1 MACPTRPMHPKLLI
15 LPKNSSHSCP
25 KLTPI
30 MSVHDLDAEEI
41 GLVEAICLDPS
52 VPKNWKKA
60 MAPYMEHRKEWLRA
74 MMKRGLGVTI
84 ALGPRGG
91 EKGLIEYC
99 PLELASEPITGGNS
113 LFINCMWVVPPAW
126 GSGTAKALLNH
137 TIEKAK
143 SFGGLSVL
151 GYEGDKW
158 FGFMEYMPSSFFKRF
173 DFQEVD
179 RDGARVLLHLD
190 LGGKEKPSLLPSRK
204 RDFSDSDRPLVEIL
218 FNSQCPWSG
227 WMVDKVARNL
237 KKYDVV
243 VKSVNT
249 DERNVLEDYGLSR
262 GVCIN
267 GMPVLKRMG
276 TVKEVEALV
285 KEVAPRKKR
294 KPPGTP
300 HQHKEGS

>member
-1 MACPTRPMHPKLLI
+1 
-15 LPKNSSHSCP
+15 
-25 KLTPI
+25 
-30 MSVHDLDAEEI
+30 MSIHDLNTEEI

-52 VPKNWKKA
+52 VPKKWKEA
-60 MAPYMEHRKEWLRA
+60 MGPSMEHRKSWLRD
-74 MMKRGLGVTI
+74 MMKQGLGVSI
-84 ALGPRGG
+84 VLGPKGG
-91 EKGLIEYC
+91 KKGLIEYC
-99 PLELASEPITGGNS
+99 PLELASEPITKGNS

-126 GSGTAKALLNH
+126 KSGTAKALLNC

-143 SFGGLSVL
+143 SFGGLTVL

-173 DFQEVD
+173 DFQEAD
-179 RDGARVLLHLD
+179 RDGTRVLLHLD
-190 LGGKEKPSLLPSRK
+190 LGGKEKPSLLSSRK
-204 RDFSDSDRPLVEIL
+204 RAVSDSDTTLVEIL

-227 WMVDKVARNL
+227 WMVDKVTRNL

-249 DERNVLEDYGLSR
+249 DERSVLEDYGLSR

-294 KPPGTP
+294 KPPRR
-300 HQHKEGS
+300 S

>member
-1 MACPTRPMHPKLLI
+1 
-15 LPKNSSHSCP
+15 
-25 KLTPI
+25 
-30 MSVHDLDAEEI
+30 MSIHDLDAEEI
-41 GLVEAICLDPS
+41 DLVEAICLDPS
-52 VPKNWKKA
+52 VPNKWKEA
-60 MAPYMEHRKEWLRA
+60 MAACMEHRMEWLRD
-74 MMKRGLGVTI
+74 MMKQGLGVSI
-84 ALGPRGG
+84 ALGPKGG
-91 EKGLIEYC
+91 KMGLIEYC
-99 PLELASEPITGGNS
+99 PLELASEPITMGNS

-126 GSGTAKALLNH
+126 KSGTARALLNH

-143 SFGGLSVL
+143 SFGGLTVL

-173 DFQEVD
+173 DFQEMD
-179 RDGARVLLHLD
+179 RDGTRVLLHLD

-204 RDFSDSDRPLVEIL
+204 RAVSNSDKPLVEIL

-227 WMVDKVARNL
+227 WMVDKVTRNL
-237 KKYDVV
+237 KKYDAV

-249 DERNVLEDYGLSR
+249 DDRSVLEDYGLSR

-294 KPPGTP
+294 KSA
-300 HQHKEGS
+300 KRKA